1 MSAALLLIAAAEA
14 GVYEVGPGD
23 DLANLL
29 SGLVPGDEV
38 IFGDGTYD
46 LDAQLAIADHAG
58 DLATP
63 TRLRAADG
71 AAPVLQLRPAAD
83 GYPSAVLRVERSK
96 GIEITGLSLLGDST
110 FADEGDYYGLY
121 IGESTDIVL
130 QDVEIAQTV
139 RAALRVDGL
148 SSNITAEGLHLHDV
162 RSGSAL
168 RVGCSD
174 GSCFT
179 TGLTVHLSQ
188 IHDIGPDGYAIELY
202 HGNQGC
208 TVTDT
213 VIYDAQGRGVYLGST
228 AAGVGNVFE
237 GNAVWNTAQH
247 AVLIE
252 GSARVRNNVIFNSGE
267 GGLLTRDPGLE
278 TFKDVIIS
286 HNTVVDTLGWAAD
299 LQGWVGATGMVLANN
314 ALCNPLGYGLTIDTI
329 SENDVDIAT
338 PGFVRNNYACGLVEG
353 PDPLLPEVLPGG
365 GYTDFLNAEI
375 WDFYPTVESTLVDA
389 GDTSGDAW
397 IPALDFNGVQRDGDG
412 PDVGA
417 YEWDGEVNPGWAIQ
431 EDFKDPSLDVPEKID
446 GAVSS
451 GCCSD
456 EGEEA
461 GALFLLP
468 VLGLARL
475 RRRRA

>member
-1 MSAALLLIAAAEA
+1 MIATMLLLASAQA

-38 IFGDGTYD
+38 IFGDGVYELTGE
-46 LDAQLAIADHAG
+46 LGIADHAG
-58 DLATP
+58 DPATP
-63 TRLRAADG
+63 TLLRAADG
-71 AAPVLQLRPAAD
+71 ATPVLQLRPAED
-83 GYPSAVLRVERSK
+83 SYPGAVLRLTNVKGVELR
-96 GIEITGLSLLGDST
+96 GLVLLGDST
-110 FADEGDYYGLY
+110 YADEGDYYGLY
-121 IGESTDIVL
+121 VGESTDVVIE
-130 QDVEIAQTV
+130 DVEIGQTV

-148 SSNITAEGLHLHDV
+148 SSNITAVGLHLHDV

-179 TGLTVHLSQ
+179 TGLSVSLSQ

-202 HGNQGC
+202 AGTQGSLIA
-208 TVTDT
+208 DT
-213 VIYDAQGRGVYLGST
+213 VIYDTQGRGAYLGST
-228 AAGVGNVFE
+228 AQGAQNQFE
-237 GNAVWNTAQH
+237 GNAIWNTAQH

-252 GSARVRNNVIFNSGE
+252 GSARVRNNVVFNSGE
-267 GGLLTRDPGLE
+267 GGILTRDPGLE
-278 TFKDVIIS
+278 TFTDIIIS
-286 HNTVVDTLGWAAD
+286 HNTVVNTLGWAAD

-314 ALCNPLGYGLTIDTI
+314 ALCNPLGYGVTMDTL
-329 SENDVDIAT
+329 SPTGDDLPT
-338 PGFVRNNYACGLVEG
+338 PGYVRNNIACGLVEG
-353 PDPLLPEVLPGG
+353 PDPLEPEVLPGG

-389 GDTSGDAW
+389 GDTSADAW
-397 IPALDFNGVQRDGDG
+397 IPELDFNGVQRDGDG

-431 EDFKDPSLDVPEKID
+431 EDFKDPSLDAPEKID

-456 EGEEA
+456 EGSEA
-461 GALFLLP
+461 GLLFLLP
-468 VLGLARL
+468 VLGLSRV
-475 RRRRA
+475 RRRR